1 MVQQERFQCL
11 AEVLDEV
18 EAIDH
23 LHCLRRPSA
32 NAIGVEVTAIATDDG
47 DRRMLGQPGG
57 DAGRRAVWQE
67 VDHPMRQ
74 EIDQDGA
81 IVMAPPPGPLINAN
95 GLQGWRMGHRGGPH
109 QAEQGRRTG
118 GES

>member
-1 MVQQERFQCL
+1 MVQQGRSQCP

-23 LHCLRRPSA
+23 LYRLRRPSA

-81 IVMAPPPGPLINAN
+81 VPMAPPPGPLVDADFV
-95 GLQGWRMGHRGGPH
+95 
-109 QAEQGRRTG
+109 
-118 GES
+118 